1 MRILLA
7 IILPFLAFF
16 TIGRP
21 FAGFICLILQI
32 TLIGWLPAAIWAAY
46 SVSQYHA
53 EKRMAQMM
61 EQLNPTD
68 KADLKTV
75 IQVSVETFNDTKEF
89 IAMISGI
96 VVITYIGL
104 FIGKNSYFSFI
115 GMIFDTIF

>member
-1 MRILLA
+1 
-7 IILPFLAFF
+7 
-16 TIGRP
+16 
-21 FAGFICLILQI
+21 
-32 TLIGWLPAAIWAAY
+32 
-46 SVSQYHA
+46 
-53 EKRMAQMM
+53 M

-89 IAMISGI
+89 IAMIAGI